1 MSTLLLIV
9 VLGALA
15 LALAVDIGTTA
26 AMMTRPTA
34 WVVWRPRGR
43 QAGISLRLPN
53 EARGAQGHQGR
64 GTPGWAVNPAQELA
78 DESPRPGSGSQH

>member
-1 MSTLLLIV
+1 MSTPLLIV

-64 GTPGWAVNPAQELA
+64 GTHPAQEPA